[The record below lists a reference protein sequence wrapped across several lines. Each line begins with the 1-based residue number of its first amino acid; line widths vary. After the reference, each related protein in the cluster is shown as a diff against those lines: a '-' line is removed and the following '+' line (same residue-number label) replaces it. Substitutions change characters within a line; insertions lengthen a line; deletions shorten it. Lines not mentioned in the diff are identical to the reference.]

1 MILEL
6 NGTKVTIVDKTL
18 GYQGD
23 NLVDTIQVTVDKDS
37 TWNYKLDMY
46 KGKSKCFDSVLMTRE
61 GNTCT
66 VQLTNEIL
74 SYGGRYIFQLR
85 GYTDTQ
91 TYHSDI
97 FESWVNASIEYQ
109 DDCKQTDC
117 GCDCK
122 LPTEFYQVEDNITE
136 INNHPPYPGDN
147 NKWMIWD
154 VDRHEYVESDID
166 VISGGE
172 DYQTKANLTTSITA
186 ESTDQQYPSAK
197 ATYNVIEEVKANIPQ
212 PDYNQNDKTAK
223 DYIKNRPFYTGD
235 PVETV
240 LVEESTVAFTEQK
253 GLYGANFPST
263 FEATVGDTYKVS
275 WDGTVYEC
283 TCIDSDVTLAIGNL
297 SIVGAGSD
305 TGEPF
310 IMGIMN
316 GEGIAIFTADTSASH
331 TFSISGMV
339 APVITI
345 DPKYLPMPIPFKPA
359 GKSYLTFSSLSSF
372 TLKVND
378 SAKHW
383 DGTLE
388 YFASDKTWTVWDG
401 TTELSS
407 VDNDGEYVLYLR
419 GFGNTVITGSSE
431 DYKWVLTGFD
441 IKCIGNIENLLNYAY
456 VAQGESPP
464 MADDCFGNMFYN
476 CLSLTHAPE
485 LPATELVYGCYSGMF
500 NGCRNLTHAPALPA
514 TTLMS
519 MCYHQ
524 MFANCLSLTHAPELP
539 ATTLANSCYSGMFAG
554 CRKLTHAPA
563 LPATTLMSNCYH
575 GMFFSCEC
583 LTHIPALPATTLTS
597 GCYGQMFQNCTSLKL
612 SSTQTGEYTQE
623 YRIPSSGNGV
633 TVSSALSGM
642 FTSTGGTFTGT
653 PTINRTYYLSS
664 DNIVVRETEI
674 ATLNGYVG
682 SMINDAIQAAKP
694 DIVTPTAE
702 STDTQA
708 ASAKAVWNMIGGG
721 GSGTDISL
729 GITGASV
736 GEIIKVKAV
745 DDSGKP
751 TAWEAAQMLSGSG
764 KAKSQILINQEIT
777 ELTASLSVSL
787 EHDFHNLTAIIDGG
801 SEGVALT
808 AGSDGTAIA
817 SKIALLID
825 TTSFGFNLRKVAYTD
840 TSTAAWQSRMM
851 GAEWSD
857 DLSVF
862 KRGFAVEIAVGNSTK
877 AYYFPFGGAGAMYG
891 TLGTDDN
898 SPKAGKTANIVVNGA
913 YLNVGTRVVLWGE
926 YYE

>member
-61 GNTCT
+61 GNICT

-74 SYGGRYIFQLR
+74 SYGGRYVFQLR

-122 LPTEFYQVEDNITE
+122 LPTEFYQVEDNVTE

-154 VDRHEYVESDID
+154 VNKHEYVESDID

-172 DYQTKANLTTSITA
+172 EYQTKANLTTSITA
-186 ESTDQQYPSAK
+186 ESTDEQYPSAK
-197 ATYNVIEEVKANIPQ
+197 ATYDYGQSIAKSAGKIDAITVNDVEQIIDNKTAKIVVDKSTVGLNNVDNTSDINKPVSTAQETAIADAKKAGTDAQANLTAHINNKENPHEVTKSQVGLSDVDNTSDANKPISTATQ
-212 PDYNQNDKTAK
+212 TALNGKLDKTA
-223 DYIKNRPFYTGD
+223 
-235 PVETV
+235 VV
-240 LVEESTVAFTEQK
+240 
-253 GLYGANFPST
+253 
-263 FEATVGDTYKVS
+263 
-275 WDGTVYEC
+275 
-283 TCIDSDVTLAIGNL
+283 DVTVEALKGQA
-297 SIVGAGSD
+297 
-305 TGEPF
+305 
-310 IMGIMN
+310 
-316 GEGIAIFTADTSASH
+316 ADA
-331 TFSISGMV
+331 
-339 APVITI
+339 
-345 DPKYLPMPIPFKPA
+345 
-359 GKSYLTFSSLSSF
+359 KS
-372 TLKVND
+372 
-378 SAKHW
+378 
-383 DGTLE
+383 
-388 YFASDKTWTVWDG
+388 
-401 TTELSS
+401 
-407 VDNDGEYVLYLR
+407 
-419 GFGNTVITGSSE
+419 
-431 DYKWVLTGFD
+431 
-441 IKCIGNIENLLNYAY
+441 
-456 VAQGESPP
+456 
-464 MADDCFGNMFYN
+464 
-476 CLSLTHAPE
+476 
-485 LPATELVYGCYSGMF
+485 VYDA
-500 NGCRNLTHAPALPA
+500 LQALP
-514 TTLMS
+514 T
-519 MCYHQ
+519 
-524 MFANCLSLTHAPELP
+524 
-539 ATTLANSCYSGMFAG
+539 
-554 CRKLTHAPA
+554 
-563 LPATTLMSNCYH
+563 
-575 GMFFSCEC
+575 
-583 LTHIPALPATTLTS
+583 
-597 GCYGQMFQNCTSLKL
+597 
-612 SSTQTGEYTQE
+612 
-623 YRIPSSGNGV
+623 
-633 TVSSALSGM
+633 
-642 FTSTGGTFTGT
+642 
-653 PTINRTYYLSS
+653 
-664 DNIVVRETEI
+664 
-674 ATLNGYVG
+674 
-682 SMINDAIQAAKP
+682 
-694 DIVTPTAE
+694 
-702 STDTQA
+702 
-708 ASAKAVWNMIGGG
+708 
-721 GSGTDISL
+721 GTDISL
-729 GITGASV
+729 GLTGASV
-736 GEIIKVKAV
+736 GDIIKVKAV

-764 KAKSQILINQEIT
+764 KAKSQILIDQEIT

-862 KRGFAVEIAVGNSTK
+862 KRGFAVEIAVGNSAK